1 MSAFLGPIHARMY
14 GKVQAVNALADTIAA
29 FSDAQCWTSTLL
41 TDLREHTMSA
51 FLGPIHARMYGKV
64 QAVNALADTIAA
76 FSDAQCWTSTLLTD
90 LRASLPAPSG
100 TLEQV
105 IDLSQIHASLSGLVD
120 QAERRLAFAVTHAI
134 ASDAAHIL
142 PAPSG
147 TLEQVIDLSQIHAS
161 LSGLVDQAERRLAFA
176 VTHAI
181 ASDAAHIRDL
191 CTLMENQGA
200 QAAPQTTESCVAAW
214 QTMDTYW
221 LDGMPCDGG
230 DAAHIRDL
238 CTLMENQGAQA
249 APQTTESCVA
259 AWQTMDTYWL
269 DGMPCDGGVQFL
281 QTEPD
286 EVVWSVHGQ
295 HPAPDYWT
303 LRIHWMQ
310 GFCTK
315 LHLRVHRLHR
325 KQPNPVSPRGR
336 PWTRTGWTVCRA
348 TAACSSYRP
357 NRTKS
362 SGV

>member
-29 FSDAQCWTSTLL
+29 FSDAQGWTS
-41 TDLREHTMSA
+41 A
-51 FLGPIHARMYGKV
+51 
-64 QAVNALADTIAA
+64 
-76 FSDAQCWTSTLLTD
+76 LLTD
-90 LRASLPAPSG
+90 LRAALPAPSG

-134 ASDAAHIL
+134 ASDAAHI
-142 PAPSG
+142 
-147 TLEQVIDLSQIHAS
+147 Q
-161 LSGLVDQAERRLAFA
+161 
-176 VTHAI
+176 
-181 ASDAAHIRDL
+181 
-191 CTLMENQGA
+191 
-200 QAAPQTTESCVAAW
+200 
-214 QTMDTYW
+214 
-221 LDGMPCDGG
+221 
-230 DAAHIRDL
+230 DL

-281 QTEPD
+281 QTEPG

-315 LHLRVHRLHR
+315 LHLRLEMLNDNTFRLT
-325 KQPNPVSPRGR
+325 QEG
-336 PWTRTGWTVCRA
+336 
-348 TAACSSYRP
+348 
-357 NRTKS
+357 
-362 SGV
+362 

>member
-14 GKVQAVNALADTIAA
+14 GKVQAVNTLADTIAV
-29 FSDAQCWTSTLL
+29 FSDAQ
-41 TDLREHTMSA
+41 
-51 FLGPIHARMYGKV
+51 G
-64 QAVNALADTIAA
+64 
-76 FSDAQCWTSTLLTD
+76 WTSTLLTD

-134 ASDAAHIL
+134 ASDAAHI
-142 PAPSG
+142 
-147 TLEQVIDLSQIHAS
+147 
-161 LSGLVDQAERRLAFA
+161 
-176 VTHAI
+176 
-181 ASDAAHIRDL
+181 RDL
-191 CTLMENQGA
+191 CTLMENQG
-200 QAAPQTTESCVAAW
+200 T
-214 QTMDTYW
+214 
-221 LDGMPCDGG
+221 
-230 DAAHIRDL
+230 
-238 CTLMENQGAQA
+238 QA

-315 LHLRVHRLHR
+315 LHLRLEMLNDNTFRLT
-325 KQPNPVSPRGR
+325 QEG
-336 PWTRTGWTVCRA
+336 
-348 TAACSSYRP
+348 
-357 NRTKS
+357 
-362 SGV
+362 

>member
-14 GKVQAVNALADTIAA
+14 GKVQAVNTLADTIAA
-29 FSDAQCWTSTLL
+29 FSDAQGWTS
-41 TDLREHTMSA
+41 A
-51 FLGPIHARMYGKV
+51 
-64 QAVNALADTIAA
+64 
-76 FSDAQCWTSTLLTD
+76 LLTD

-134 ASDAAHIL
+134 ASDAAHI
-142 PAPSG
+142 
-147 TLEQVIDLSQIHAS
+147 Q
-161 LSGLVDQAERRLAFA
+161 
-176 VTHAI
+176 
-181 ASDAAHIRDL
+181 
-191 CTLMENQGA
+191 
-200 QAAPQTTESCVAAW
+200 
-214 QTMDTYW
+214 
-221 LDGMPCDGG
+221 
-230 DAAHIRDL
+230 DL

-315 LHLRVHRLHR
+315 LHLRLEQLNDNTFRL
-325 KQPNPVSPRGR
+325 
-336 PWTRTGWTVCRA
+336 T
-348 TAACSSYRP
+348 
-357 NRTKS
+357 
-362 SGV
+362 